1 MQPSTPQS
9 PGVRPPSTSRRPFS
23 RRPSFSRLAGSL
35 LAAAAA
41 LALACGYETE
51 GRERDGE
58 GGIPVVEAV
67 AARSG
72 TLPLEERLTGVVK
85 AENQV
90 AIRPQ
95 VSAPIVEV
103 MVRNGEAVE
112 RGQPLVRLDDSTVR
126 EQQRQAEAD
135 HRLAQAAWAEEQA
148 GVAEL
153 EALVTRTRALH
164 AQELV
169 SELELETQEA
179 QLAGQRA
186 AAAQAEARVEQ
197 AASTVA
203 ERRAALDRAIVRAPV
218 DGHVGDRNA
227 EVGML
232 AGTDS
237 VLFLIGDLGSLRIEV
252 PLTEGMLGYVEVG
265 QPVRIEAPSL
275 AAPIEGTLSRIS
287 PFLTENS
294 FSTIGE
300 IDVAN
305 RGDRLRPGMFVTVDI
320 LYGESEQATLLPTS
334 TLWEDPET
342 GEIGIYVAPEMGRIA
357 VETDETVDQTIQ
369 PVAFRSIEVLAE
381 GRATIGVRGVEAGE
395 WVVTVG
401 QHMIASRD
409 EPGAVVRPT
418 TWTRVLQLQGL
429 QREDVLRGFL
439 DKQQRLSRGV
449 RDSDTRPLSGPPRR
463 TAGSP
468 STF

>member
-1 MQPSTPQS
+1 MPRSISRLQP
-9 PGVRPPSTSRRPFS
+9 RPLHL
-23 RRPSFSRLAGSL
+23 SRLATL
-35 LAAAAA
+35 VVAA
-41 LALACGYETE
+41 LLLACGYESPD
-51 GRERDGE
+51 RERDD
-58 GGIPVVEAV
+58 GGPTPIVEAV
-67 AARSG
+67 EARSG

-103 MVRNGEAVE
+103 MVRNGEAVR
-112 RGQPLVRLDDSTVR
+112 RGQPLVRLDDSTIQ
-126 EQQRQAEAD
+126 EQLRQAEAD
-135 HRLAQAAWAEEQA
+135 RRLTRAAWAEERA
-148 GVAEL
+148 RVAEL
-153 EALVTRTRALH
+153 VAQVTRTRALH

-179 QLAGQRA
+179 QLAARRA
-186 AAAQAEARVEQ
+186 AAEQAEARVEQ
-197 AASTVA
+197 TEAVIA
-203 ERRAALDRAIVRAPV
+203 ERQAALARTIVRAPV
-218 DGHVGDRNA
+218 DGRVGDRDA

-232 AGTDS
+232 AGTDTM
-237 VLFLIGDLGSLRIEV
+237 LFLIGDLDSLRIEV
-252 PLTEGMLGYVEVG
+252 PLTERMLAYVEVG
-265 QPVRIEAPSL
+265 QRVRIEAPSIGPT
-275 AAPIEGTLSRIS
+275 PIEAALSRIS

-334 TLWEDPET
+334 TLWEDLTT
-342 GEIGIYVAPEMGRIA
+342 GEFGIYIAPEMGTITMQT
-357 VETDETVDQTIQ
+357 ETTGSEALQ
-369 PVAFRSIEVLAE
+369 PVAFRQIELVAE
-381 GRATIGVRGVEAGE
+381 GRSTIGVRGVEPGD

-401 QHMIASRD
+401 QHMIASRED
-409 EPGAVVRPT
+409 PAVLVRPT
-418 TWTRVLQLQGL
+418 TWTRVLELQEL

-439 DKQQRLSRGV
+439 EKQQRLMRGA
-449 RDSDTRPLSGPPRR
+449 RDADNRPMSGPSGR
-463 TAGSP
+463 TAGSS